1 VTTQLNFLSRPLLLG
16 HFFFVW
22 SFRVLCVSCL
32 CLLCVLS
39 CLVACLVLSCLVLLS
54 CLVFSC
60 LVLLSCLVL
69 ACLPPSAKHNPYLT
83 RCLSIFDFPLTGL
96 RLCLCLSPSPFV
108 FLDCF
113 FELRLI
119 RFVYLKP
126 LRVR

>member
-1 VTTQLNFLSRPLLLG
+1 MGEILTTQINFLFRPLLLG
-16 HFFFVW
+16 HFFCVW
-22 SFRVLCVSCL
+22 SFRVLCVSGL

-39 CLVACLVLSCLVLLS
+39 CLVVCLVLSCLVLLS

-96 RLCLCLSPSPFV
+96 RLCLCLSLSTDKSMI
-108 FLDCF
+108 LLM
-113 FELRLI
+113 EHLNRYI
-119 RFVYLKP
+119 
-126 LRVR
+126 